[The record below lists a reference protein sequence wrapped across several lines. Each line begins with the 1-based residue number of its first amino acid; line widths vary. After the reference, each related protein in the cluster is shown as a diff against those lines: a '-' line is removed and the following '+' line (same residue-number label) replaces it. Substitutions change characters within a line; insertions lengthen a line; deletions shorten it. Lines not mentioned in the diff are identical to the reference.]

1 MKRISKTEIKEM
13 RSQSKKNSIMFAFT
27 LPTVI
32 LYTIFFSFFFLIGV
46 YYSFTDWNGIS
57 KDYTFVGLKN
67 YVKVLTDER
76 FREALWFNIGYTIA
90 LVVLLIVIPL
100 TIALALNRI
109 RRLSTLFRSI
119 YFIPAVISMVTVGLI
134 WNELFYRAVPAIGE
148 MLNIEALSTS
158 PLGNP
163 KLAAIAIMVVNIWQG
178 CAIPTVLFI
187 AGLQSVPKDLL
198 EAATIDGAG
207 NWARFWNVIIPYLIP
222 VLNMVIITQAK
233 AGLTVF
239 DYIKVM
245 TNGGPAQSTEAV
257 GLLIYR
263 HAINEGKFSTSV
275 AESMI
280 LFVIVGVVSAF
291 SLRLRSKSSRIL
303 KILSYVLL
311 ITGMIVILYPFYL
324 TIITALKTPQE
335 SSQSFFS
342 FPQSFYLGN
351 FVHVLQKA
359 NYFVFFR
366 NSAVVTL
373 VSVFLIMVLIP
384 MCSYAIARNME
395 KRYYKTMYFYLLA
408 GIFVPFQVIMV
419 PLVKYLAKLKL
430 CNIPGLIIMCVTLA
444 SSQGVFLLV
453 NYIRSVPRDLEE
465 AAYIDGCGTV
475 KAYVKIVLP
484 MIKPILATIFVLNA
498 LWVWNDFQM
507 PLLILNQS
515 QDMWTLPLFQY
526 NTFFGFSTLPQDI
539 SEM

>member
-13 RSQSKKNSIMFAFT
+13 RSQSKKNRIMFAFT

-32 LYTIFFSFFFLIGV
+32 LYTIFFLVTMLIGV

-76 FREALWFNIGYTIA
+76 FREALWFNIGY
-90 LVVLLIVIPL
+90 

-291 SLRLRSKSSRIL
+291 SLRLTSNK
-303 KILSYVLL
+303 
-311 ITGMIVILYPFYL
+311 
-324 TIITALKTPQE
+324 
-335 SSQSFFS
+335 
-342 FPQSFYLGN
+342 
-351 FVHVLQKA
+351 
-359 NYFVFFR
+359 
-366 NSAVVTL
+366 
-373 VSVFLIMVLIP
+373 
-384 MCSYAIARNME
+384 
-395 KRYYKTMYFYLLA
+395 
-408 GIFVPFQVIMV
+408 QV
-419 PLVKYLAKLKL
+419 
-430 CNIPGLIIMCVTLA
+430 G
-444 SSQGVFLLV
+444 
-453 NYIRSVPRDLEE
+453 E
-465 AAYIDGCGTV
+465 
-475 KAYVKIVLP
+475 
-484 MIKPILATIFVLNA
+484 
-498 LWVWNDFQM
+498 
-507 PLLILNQS
+507 
-515 QDMWTLPLFQY
+515 
-526 NTFFGFSTLPQDI
+526 
-539 SEM
+539 

>member
-32 LYTIFFSFFFLIGV
+32 LYTIFFLVTMLIGV

-119 YFIPAVISMVTVGLI
+119 YFIPAVI
-134 WNELFYRAVPAIGE
+134 RAVPAIGE

-291 SLRLRSKSSRIL
+291 SLRLTSNK
-303 KILSYVLL
+303 
-311 ITGMIVILYPFYL
+311 
-324 TIITALKTPQE
+324 
-335 SSQSFFS
+335 
-342 FPQSFYLGN
+342 
-351 FVHVLQKA
+351 
-359 NYFVFFR
+359 
-366 NSAVVTL
+366 
-373 VSVFLIMVLIP
+373 
-384 MCSYAIARNME
+384 
-395 KRYYKTMYFYLLA
+395 
-408 GIFVPFQVIMV
+408 QV
-419 PLVKYLAKLKL
+419 
-430 CNIPGLIIMCVTLA
+430 G
-444 SSQGVFLLV
+444 
-453 NYIRSVPRDLEE
+453 E
-465 AAYIDGCGTV
+465 
-475 KAYVKIVLP
+475 
-484 MIKPILATIFVLNA
+484 
-498 LWVWNDFQM
+498 
-507 PLLILNQS
+507 
-515 QDMWTLPLFQY
+515 
-526 NTFFGFSTLPQDI
+526 
-539 SEM
+539 

>member
-13 RSQSKKNSIMFAFT
+13 RSQSKKNRIMFAFT

-32 LYTIFFSFFFLIGV
+32 LYTIFFLVTMLIGV

-257 GLLIYR
+257 DGD
-263 HAINEGKFSTSV
+263 
-275 AESMI
+275 
-280 LFVIVGVVSAF
+280 VI
-291 SLRLRSKSSRIL
+291 
-303 KILSYVLL
+303 
-311 ITGMIVILYPFYL
+311 
-324 TIITALKTPQE
+324 
-335 SSQSFFS
+335 
-342 FPQSFYLGN
+342 
-351 FVHVLQKA
+351 
-359 NYFVFFR
+359 
-366 NSAVVTL
+366 
-373 VSVFLIMVLIP
+373 
-384 MCSYAIARNME
+384 
-395 KRYYKTMYFYLLA
+395 
-408 GIFVPFQVIMV
+408 IFVGIMDSDFRTESIEAFYV
-419 PLVKYLAKLKL
+419 PKGTFVKLNPLIVHGTQYPVDKEDVHIVCML
-430 CNIPGLIIMCVTLA
+430 PGRTFKNDMLSRRLETGE
-444 SSQGVFLLV
+444 Q
-453 NYIRSVPRDLEE
+453 IRITR
-465 AAYIDGCGTV
+465 GC
-475 KAYVKIVLP
+475 KK
-484 MIKPILATIFVLNA
+484 
-498 LWVWNDFQM
+498 
-507 PLLILNQS
+507 
-515 QDMWTLPLFQY
+515 
-526 NTFFGFSTLPQDI
+526 
-539 SEM
+539 

>member
-13 RSQSKKNSIMFAFT
+13 RSQSKKNRIMFAFT

-32 LYTIFFSFFFLIGV
+32 LYTIFFLVTMLIGV

-90 LVVLLIVIPL
+90 LVVLLIGIPL

-263 HAINEGKFSTSV
+263 HAINEGKFTISV
-275 AESMI
+275 CHVKKQSENIISFLEAHQYACEG
-280 LFVIVGVVSAF
+280 LLPLDGDVI
-291 SLRLRSKSSRIL
+291 
-303 KILSYVLL
+303 
-311 ITGMIVILYPFYL
+311 
-324 TIITALKTPQE
+324 
-335 SSQSFFS
+335 
-342 FPQSFYLGN
+342 
-351 FVHVLQKA
+351 
-359 NYFVFFR
+359 
-366 NSAVVTL
+366 
-373 VSVFLIMVLIP
+373 
-384 MCSYAIARNME
+384 
-395 KRYYKTMYFYLLA
+395 
-408 GIFVPFQVIMV
+408 IFVGIMDSDFRTESIEAFYV
-419 PLVKYLAKLKL
+419 PKGTFVKLNPLIVHGTQYPVDKEDVHIVCML
-430 CNIPGLIIMCVTLA
+430 PGRTFKNDMLSRRLETGE
-444 SSQGVFLLV
+444 Q
-453 NYIRSVPRDLEE
+453 IRITRG
-465 AAYIDGCGTV
+465 Y
-475 KAYVKIVLP
+475 KK
-484 MIKPILATIFVLNA
+484 
-498 LWVWNDFQM
+498 
-507 PLLILNQS
+507 
-515 QDMWTLPLFQY
+515 
-526 NTFFGFSTLPQDI
+526 
-539 SEM
+539 

>member
-32 LYTIFFSFFFLIGV
+32 LYTIFFLVTMLIGV

-257 GLLIYR
+257 GLVYSSKEKIYQSYNEALYALNQRLIQGWNRAYFYKNMDGYKAR
-263 HAINEGKFSTSV
+263 IGKEAEIKLESIVRTRKEKEINQVIHSILEDIIIKE
-275 AESMI
+275 ESAQKLYMA
-280 LFVIVGVVSAF
+280 VVE
-291 SLRLRSKSSRIL
+291 IL
-303 KILSYVLL
+303 KILGNYYAELYQDEDIEELKDIKVLL
-311 ITGMIVILYPFYL
+311 CTGGMHFEETFSNVIINTEKPVSIVHILSNQWMVQGEYDKEENYEVFSNGYAEYNL
-324 TIITALKTPQE
+324 NGKKYIIDKDLVPC
-335 SSQSFFS
+335 
-342 FPQSFYLGN
+342 
-351 FVHVLQKA
+351 QK
-359 NYFVFFR
+359 NKIELPD
-366 NSAVVTL
+366 SGE
-373 VSVFLIMVLIP
+373 LIGYD
-384 MCSYAIARNME
+384 S
-395 KRYYKTMYFYLLA
+395 K
-408 GIFVPFQVIMV
+408 
-419 PLVKYLAKLKL
+419 
-430 CNIPGLIIMCVTLA
+430 
-444 SSQGVFLLV
+444 
-453 NYIRSVPRDLEE
+453 
-465 AAYIDGCGTV
+465 
-475 KAYVKIVLP
+475 
-484 MIKPILATIFVLNA
+484 
-498 LWVWNDFQM
+498 
-507 PLLILNQS
+507 
-515 QDMWTLPLFQY
+515 
-526 NTFFGFSTLPQDI
+526 
-539 SEM
+539 